1 MASALPSARNANL
14 RLAADAVKAPDRA
27 PGGDRDY
34 WPGHGSHILQAVAA
48 CPTCGNLNAESA
60 KYCASCG
67 TALRPGEREERKL
80 VTVLFCDLVE
90 FTARFDLADPEDVRE
105 ALVAYHARVRRE
117 IERFGGT
124 VEKFIGDAVM
134 AVYGAPVTHEDDA
147 QRAVLSALRIPL
159 AIEELNESHRE
170 APFAVRIGIETGEA
184 IVTVGTEQPE
194 QGIAVG
200 DVVNTA
206 SRLQTV
212 APPGGIVVGEATYRL
227 TRDVVDYEPLE
238 PVELKGKAARLSVWV
253 AKGARSRFGAEL
265 QRRPSTPLVDRD
277 DELELLKRIFAR
289 VVHEPSVQLVTLM
302 GEPGVGKSRTLME
315 FFAHTDDLPELVF
328 WRQGRCLPYGEG
340 VSFWALAGIVKAQA
354 GILESD
360 GASEARDKLA
370 ASVTAL
376 VEEPAEREWL
386 RARLAPLIGLKGSS
400 PDAIDRGEAFS
411 AWRRYVE
418 AIATVHPL
426 VMAIEDLHWA
436 DSALLDFVEYLVD
449 WSARVPV
456 LVLCTS
462 RPELFER
469 TPRWGGGKRNSSIVS
484 LAPLNGEETDRLVSS
499 LLPLGTPSAVRR
511 DLIDRSGGNPLFAE
525 EFARMLGDRAALPDA
540 APAAPSTRGVD
551 SPETLHALIAARL
564 DTLAASQK
572 SLLQDASVVGKVFW
586 PGALVGMG
594 GSDAQAVSKALHE
607 LARRE
612 LVRPSRVSSVKNET
626 EYSFSH
632 SLVREVAY
640 GQIPRKSRASKHV
653 AAARWTEQLAGERVS
668 DHAELLAQHYG
679 RALEL
684 TRSAGDTDEVSALEE
699 AARRY
704 WTIAG
709 ERAMRLDVSRA
720 EQCFEAALRLLPSSH
735 PDRPQALARKA
746 EACLDGGRYEEA
758 ERLYNEAVAGFR
770 ERGDIVGLGASLDRL
785 ATVQW
790 ERGDAAW
797 RERLAEAVEILERQ
811 PPGPELADCYAT
823 VASDRLVTTGRF
835 EEAVEWADRA
845 LALAGSLKAEWLE
858 PRALGYRGMARIH
871 LGDLGGLDDLER
883 GIAVAERRGLSRQHA
898 QLLVIMAEDLWA
910 IEGPGKALEI
920 VGAGV
925 RLAERRGVFTEAVA
939 CRILSLGP
947 LFDLGRWDELRG
959 VAEEVVLRSGAVGGD
974 YSKIL
979 AGPWTAQV
987 QLWRGDVAGVAS
999 SASLTLARAREIKDP
1014 QVLVPAI
1021 TVAGLVAASDGRINE
1036 AAELMEDLARTTEV
1050 SIGWHREHFL
1060 ADLVRICSICGRL
1073 DLARDLIERSHA
1085 FTRRHRLSLLTAS
1098 ATLDEALEHHEKAA
1112 RTYEEAVRGWI
1123 EFGHVLETGMALLG
1137 AGRCLARM
1145 GRSESVDHVR
1155 RARET
1160 FVGLGAELLVAE
1172 TNSYLEAPA

>member
-1 MASALPSARNANL
+1 MRTYAQPLTRSRRPTVLWEAGLS
-14 RLAADAVKAPDRA
+14 
-27 PGGDRDY
+27 PGDD
-34 WPGHGSHILQAVAA
+34 GSHILPAVAA
-48 CPTCGNLNAESA
+48 CPACGNLNAESA
-60 KYCASCG
+60 KYCASCRA
-67 TALRPGEREERKL
+67 ALGPGEREERKL

-105 ALVAYHARVRRE
+105 ALAAYHARVRRE
-117 IERFGGT
+117 IVRFGGT

-147 QRAVLSALRIPL
+147 QRAVLSALRIPQ
-159 AIEELNESHRE
+159 AIEELNESHQE

-184 IVTVGTEQPE
+184 LVTVATERPE

-212 APPGGIVVGEATYRL
+212 APPGGIVVGEATHRL

-238 PVELKGKAARLSVWV
+238 PVELKGKAARLPVWI
-253 AKGARSRFGAEL
+253 AKGVRSRFGAEL
-265 QRRPSTPLVDRD
+265 QRRPSSTPLVDRQ

-289 VVHEPSVQLVTLM
+289 TVHEPSVQLVTLM
-302 GEPGVGKSRTLME
+302 GEPGVGKSRALME
-315 FFAHTDDLPELVF
+315 FFAHTDDLPELVY

-360 GASEARDKLA
+360 DSSEARDKLT

-411 AWRRYVE
+411 AWRRYID
-418 AIATVHPL
+418 AIATVYPL

-436 DSALLDFVEYLVD
+436 DSALLDFIEYLVD
-449 WSARVPV
+449 WSLRVPV

-469 TPRWGGGKRNSSIVS
+469 NPRWGGGKRNSSIVS
-484 LAPLNGEETDRLVSS
+484 LAPLNEEETDLLASS

-525 EFARMLGDRAALPDA
+525 EFARLLGDRAALPAA
-540 APAAPSTRGVD
+540 APEAFSTLGAG
-551 SPETLHALIAARL
+551 SPQTLHALIAARL

-572 SLLQDASVVGKVFW
+572 SLLQDASVVGKIFW
-586 PGALVGMG
+586 PGALVGMS
-594 GSDAQAVSKALHE
+594 GSDAQAVTTALHE

-632 SLVREVAY
+632 SLVQEVAY
-640 GQIPRKSRASKHV
+640 GQIPRKSRATKHV
-653 AAARWTEQLAGERVS
+653 AAARWIEQLAGERVS

-684 TRSAGDTDEVSALEE
+684 TKSAGDTDEVGALEE
-699 AARRY
+699 AARRN

-709 ERAMRLDVSRA
+709 VRAMRLDVSRA
-720 EQCFEAALRLLPSSH
+720 EQCFDAALRLLPSTH

-746 EACLDGGRYEEA
+746 GACLDGGRYEEA
-758 ERLYNEAVAGFR
+758 ELLYDEAVAGFR
-770 ERGDIVGLGASLDRL
+770 ERGDLVGLGNSLDRL

-790 ERGDAAW
+790 ERGDATW
-797 RERLAEAVEILERQ
+797 RERLAEAVEILEQQ

-845 LALAGSLKAEWLE
+845 LALAGSLEAEWLE

-871 LGDLGGLDDLER
+871 LGDLGGLADLER

-910 IEGPGKALEI
+910 IEGPGRALEI
-920 VGAGV
+920 VGTGA
-925 RLAERRGVFTEAVA
+925 RLAERRGVFTESVA

-959 VAEEVVLRSGAVGGD
+959 VAGEVVRRSDPVGAD

-987 QLWRGDVAGVAS
+987 QLWRGDVAGVAPS
-999 SASLTLARAREIKDP
+999 VSLILARAREIKDP

-1021 TVAGLVAASDGRINE
+1021 TAAGLAAASGGRMSE

-1050 SIGWHREHFL
+1050 SIGWYREHFL
-1060 ADLVRICSICGRL
+1060 ADLVRICSMCGRL
-1073 DLARDLIERSHA
+1073 DLAGDLIEQSHA

-1098 ATLDEALEHHEKAA
+1098 ATLDEALEHHERAA
-1112 RTYEEAVRGWI
+1112 RTYEDALRGWN

-1137 AGRCLARM
+1137 AGRCLARL

-1160 FVGLGAELLVAE
+1160 FVGLGADLLVAE